1 MKPVTSNTFKMLI
14 PHAISDPPL
23 QHNIRRIRF
32 ILIMRRVKKKKGD
45 QINPLFN

>member
-32 ILIMRRVKKKKGD
+32 ILDNEASEEKKGGS
-45 QINPLFN
+45 N